1 MSERDLQP
9 ERRTQAERSA
19 GTRTALLNA
28 TIECLAQ
35 DGYANTTTRGIAR
48 RAAVTPG
55 ALQHHFAGKS
65 QLVGETTRHLLV
77 RFAQDMLAQGE
88 PSGKSDRERNETLLD
103 RMWELHQGPLFQA
116 ALELLVAAR
125 TDPDLRDYQLTAQQ
139 EIAQWIEL
147 AGPLLY
153 PGLAGQ
159 PGFMELVMTGQATMR
174 GLAMLSFADEQQAE
188 AAWEAAREHLLALSE
203 QLVPDGSG
211 ARR

>member
-1 MSERDLQP
+1 MSERDVQP

-19 GTRTALLNA
+19 STRTALLDA

-35 DGYANTTTRGIAR
+35 DGYANTTTRAIAG

-77 RFAQDMLAQGE
+77 RFAQDMVAQGE
-88 PSGKSDRERNETLLD
+88 PSGGSDRERNETLLD
-103 RMWELHQGPLFQA
+103 RMWELHRGPLFQA

-125 TDPDLRDYQLTAQQ
+125 TDPDLRGYQLAAQQ

-153 PGLAGQ
+153 PNLAGR

-174 GLAMLSFADEQQAE
+174 GLAMLSFADEQQAD
-188 AAWEAAREHLLALSE
+188 AAWKAAREHLLALSE
-203 QLVPDGSG
+203 ELMADGTG
-211 ARR
+211 PP